1 MILRIVKY
9 EFNIFPQTF
18 AGNEDMEHAS
28 AIWPAY
34 TYLTAR
40 RSLIPNQEG
49 SNKANV
55 CPNNNVCSHEK
66 TNNLNFFPSA
76 LIQPRE
82 DKKGTRFHK
91 RFYGFSMSGFVI

>member
-34 TYLTAR
+34 TYLTAS
-40 RSLIPNQEG
+40 RSLVPSQEG
-49 SNKANV
+49 SNV
-55 CPNNNVCSHEK
+55 CNVCSHEK